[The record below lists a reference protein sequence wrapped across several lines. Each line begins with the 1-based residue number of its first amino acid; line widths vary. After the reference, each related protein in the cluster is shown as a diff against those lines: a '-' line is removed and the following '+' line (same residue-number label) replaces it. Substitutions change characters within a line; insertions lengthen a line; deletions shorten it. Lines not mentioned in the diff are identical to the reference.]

1 MVALCRWR
9 VRARGEDGMSGRRP
23 SLPRSGFVSP
33 FRPSGLRAAACALAA
48 ILVLGACVGGT
59 PPGLP
64 GSGAGKLRLLA
75 ATVQGATLT
84 MTFNRRLDP
93 NSVPGTARFIVRFT
107 NSNKASLRPTGTRVD
122 GKTIILTLS
131 SAVDENDGMELDY
144 NSTGCSEN
152 DGVGPCIQDLEG
164 NVAPLIEVWLVTY
177 APPPPDGG
185 PYPSPGRG
193 VQGSGGPSGD
203 SAQPRRT
210 MKRTLAEVGRR
221 TLTDALD
228 NIGERTASSVPTS
241 ALTLAGEAVPF
252 AAPPAAGLAN
262 GERTCPAGASGG
274 HVRRSGAG
282 FAADREGCA
291 SAPWSRSMKA
301 GEFLH
306 ASAFSLTLGAPEGSG
321 APSSTLW
328 SVWGRGDYGSFAGRP
343 EPGTRYEGELRTG
356 WLGIDARAGPWVA
369 GLAVS
374 HGTGE
379 AEYGFE
385 DGGVSGRG
393 RSETTLTALYP
404 YGRWTLSDGLE
415 LSGVLGAGR
424 GEARHRL
431 DGDEPETSGLSMR
444 MGSVGLRHELPRL
457 AEIRL
462 AARADASL
470 VRMETGSGPDHAD
483 GLTADSWRARLGL
496 EASRRFALDGETAFT
511 PFVEAAGR
519 RDGGDGL
526 VGTGFEVAGGLRYTA
541 PRLHLEARGRWL
553 AAHSEDGTRERG
565 VSVTARVG
573 AGAHG
578 RGLSFALS
586 PRWGAGTGGPIGG
599 TSALWREEL
608 PKGAPG
614 AGAPETGALDLRAG
628 YGFGL
633 FGDRFTGTPNAGF
646 GASDGGGRDYR
657 LGWRLTPAAG
667 GGFRVDLDATRRES
681 ANANEPPAHGAILTG
696 AIRW

>member
-1 MVALCRWR
+1 LAEF
-9 VRARGEDGMSGRRP
+9 RGLFRSRPSGRR
-23 SLPRSGFVSP
+23 R
-33 FRPSGLRAAACALAA
+33 AACALAA
-48 ILVLGACVGGT
+48 ILALGACVGGGGGGGT

-64 GSGAGKLRLLA
+64 GSDTGKLRLLA

-93 NSVPGTARFIVRFT
+93 NSVPGTVRFIVRFT
-107 NSNKASLRPTGTRVD
+107 NSNKQSLRPTGTRVD
-122 GKTIILTLS
+122 GKTIVLTLS

-152 DGVGPCIQDLEG
+152 DGVGPCIRDLEG
-164 NVAPLIEVWLVTY
+164 NVAPLIEVWRVTY
-177 APPPPDGG
+177 GPPPPDGG

-193 VQGSGGPSGD
+193 LQRGVSSSRD

-210 MKRTLAEVGRR
+210 MKRTLAEMGRR

-228 NIGERTASSVPTS
+228 NIGERLAASVPS
-241 ALTLAGEAVPF
+241 GSLTLAGRTVPL
-252 AAPPAAGLAN
+252 AAPPAPPGAHLAG
-262 GERTCPAGASGG
+262 GERTCPAGMSGG
-274 HVRRSGAG
+274 HVQRSGAG
-282 FAADREGCA
+282 FASDRGGCA
-291 SAPWSRSMKA
+291 STAWSRSMQA
-301 GEFLH
+301 GELYH
-306 ASAFSLTLGAPEGSG
+306 GSAFSLTLGAPEGSG
-321 APSSTLW
+321 AASPPLW
-328 SVWGRGDYGSFAGRP
+328 SVWGRGDFGSFAGRP

-374 HGTGE
+374 RGTGE
-379 AEYGFE
+379 ADYGFE
-385 DGGVSGRG
+385 DGGVPGRG

-431 DGDEPETSGLSMR
+431 NGDEPETSGLSMR

-457 AEIRL
+457 VEIRL

-470 VRMETGSGPDHAD
+470 VRMETGGGPDHAD

-526 VGTGFEVAGGLRYTA
+526 TGSGLELAGGLRVAA

-553 AAHSEDGTRERG
+553 AAHSEEGTRESG
-565 VSVTARVG
+565 VSVTARAG

-578 RGLSFALS
+578 RGLSLSLS
-586 PRWGAGTGGPIGG
+586 PRWGAGTGGAK
-599 TSALWREEL
+599 ALWRDEMPRGGPGVSAGGFEGEL
-608 PKGAPG
+608 
-614 AGAPETGALDLRAG
+614 G
-628 YGFGL
+628 YGLGHFG
-633 FGDRFTGTPNAGF
+633 GRFTGTPNVGF
-646 GASDGGGRDYR
+646 GASDGGGREVR
-657 LGWRLTPAAG
+657 IGWRLTPAVPG
-667 GGFRVDLDATRRES
+667 YPGFEINVDATRRES
-681 ANANEPPAHGAILTG
+681 ANGNEPPGHGAMLTG

>member
-1 MVALCRWR
+1 MGRAGFAWR
-9 VRARGEDGMSGRRP
+9 ERRSRRLNPGLRRP
-23 SLPRSGFVSP
+23 AGPASSSFGFIA
-33 FRPSGLRAAACALAA
+33 GLARAWRAAACALVA
-48 ILVLGACVGGT
+48 ILVLGACSGGGGGGGGA
-59 PPGLP
+59 PPGRS
-64 GSGAGKLRLLA
+64 GSDAGKLRLLA

-107 NSNKASLRPTGTRVD
+107 NSNKDSLRPTGTRVD
-122 GKTIILTLS
+122 GKTIVLTLS

-193 VQGSGGPSGD
+193 VQKGASPSGNA
-203 SAQPRRT
+203 AQVNGL

-228 NIGERTASSVPTS
+228 NIGERLAPSVPS
-241 ALTLAGEAVPF
+241 SSLTLAGETVAL
-252 AAPPAAGLAN
+252 AAPPAAGLAD
-262 GERTCPAGASGG
+262 GERTCPAGVSGG
-274 HVRRSGAG
+274 QAG
-282 FAADREGCA
+282 FAADRGGCA
-291 SAPWSRSMKA
+291 SDAWSRSVRA
-301 GEFLH
+301 GELFH
-306 ASAFSLTLGAPEGSG
+306 ASAFSLTLGAPEGPG
-321 APSSTLW
+321 APSPPLW
-328 SVWGRGDYGSFAGRP
+328 SVWGRGDFGSFAGRP
-343 EPGTRYEGELRTG
+343 EPGTRYEAELRTG

-374 HGTGE
+374 RGTGK

-393 RSETTLTALYP
+393 RSETSLTALYP

-415 LSGVLGAGR
+415 MSGVLGAGR
-424 GEARHRL
+424 GGARHRL
-431 DGDEPETSGLSMR
+431 NGDEPETSGLSMR
-444 MGSVGLRHELPRL
+444 MGSVGLRHELPRP

-470 VRMETGSGPDHAD
+470 VRMETGGGPGHAD

-496 EASRRFALDGETAFT
+496 EASRRLALDGETAFT

-526 VGTGFEVAGGLRYTA
+526 VGTGIEVAGGLRYTA
-541 PRLHLEARGRWL
+541 PRLHLEARGRRL
-553 AAHSEDGTRERG
+553 AAHSEEGTRESG
-565 VSVTARVG
+565 VSVTARAG

-578 RGLSFALS
+578 RGLSLALS
-586 PRWGAGTGGPIGG
+586 PRWGALAEGAGK
-599 TSALWREEL
+599 LWHEEM
-608 PKGAPG
+608 PKGG
-614 AGAPETGALDLRAG
+614 SVESAGGFEGELG
-628 YGFGL
+628 YGFGH
-633 FGDRFTGTPNAGF
+633 FGGRFTGTPNVGF
-646 GASDGGGRDYR
+646 GASDGGGREVR
-657 LGWRLTPAAG
+657 IGWRLTPAAG
-667 GGFRVDLDATRRES
+667 GGSGFEVNLDATRRES
-681 ANANEPPAHGAILTG
+681 ANGNDPPAHGAMLTG
-696 AIRW
+696 SVRW